1 MRVNQENVEM
11 KPCVSDWSNTTPIF
25 SVTHLNL
32 TLIKGRERTPILEDV
47 SFDIRQGECL
57 GILGESGSGKSMTIK
72 AALGLLDHQ
81 FEIKGEATFAGESLI
96 TMSAD
101 ARRQLRGG
109 RITMVLQNPM
119 TAFDPLYK
127 MGEQMA
133 QTFEVHTNWSAAEI
147 RDESI
152 ALLKAM
158 RIHDPEEVLKK
169 YPHQLS
175 GGMLQRV
182 MIGLAVKLKPELII
196 CDEPTTAI
204 DSISRHAI
212 MHTFLEIK
220 RRLGVAMIFISH
232 DLGVLNMLADRMVV
246 MKSGRVVESGTP
258 DHVLKNATDPY
269 TRLLIDKH
277 CAVTQAFKAAVT
289 ANTMATTTS
298 PFETEKDDRHA
309 P

>member
-1 MRVNQENVEM
+1 MIVE
-11 KPCVSDWSNTTPIF
+11 KINNGPTDSESATPPVF
-25 SVTHLNL
+25 SISHLDL
-32 TLIKGRERTPILEDV
+32 TLRKGRVRTPILEDV
-47 SFDIRQGECL
+47 SFEVRQGECL

-72 AALGLLDHQ
+72 ATLGLLDRQ

-127 MGEQMA
+127 MGDQMA
-133 QTFEVHTNWSAAEI
+133 QTFRVHTDWSSAQI

-158 RIHDPEEVLKK
+158 RIHEPEEVLQK

-196 CDEPTTAI
+196 FDEPTTAI

-232 DLGVLNMLADRMVV
+232 DLGVLNMIADRMVV
-246 MKSGRVVESGTP
+246 MKSGRVVEAGTP
-258 DHVLKNATDPY
+258 EHVLKYATDPY

-277 CAVTQAFKAAVT
+277 CAVTQAFKVAVT
-289 ANTMATTTS
+289 ANEVGEAQAS
-298 PFETEKDDRHA
+298 FQSDKDERHA

>member
-1 MRVNQENVEM
+1 MTVNQVNIETNTSV
-11 KPCVSDWSNTTPIF
+11 CGASTTPIF
-25 SVTHLNL
+25 SVTHLDL
-32 TLIKGRERTPILEDV
+32 TLVKGRERTPILEDV
-47 SFDIRQGECL
+47 SFDVRQGECL

-72 AALGLLDHQ
+72 AALGLLDRQ

-220 RRLGVAMIFISH
+220 KRLGVAMIFISH
-232 DLGVLNMLADRMVV
+232 DLGVLNMIADRMVV

-258 DHVLKNATDPY
+258 DHVLKHATDPY

-289 ANTMATTTS
+289 ANTMATNTT